1 MSAGPYRFTN
11 TARATYYMTALGHFS
26 VSTMSVYGTISA
38 RRIV

>member
-1 MSAGPYRFTN
+1 
-11 TARATYYMTALGHFS
+11 MTALGHFS